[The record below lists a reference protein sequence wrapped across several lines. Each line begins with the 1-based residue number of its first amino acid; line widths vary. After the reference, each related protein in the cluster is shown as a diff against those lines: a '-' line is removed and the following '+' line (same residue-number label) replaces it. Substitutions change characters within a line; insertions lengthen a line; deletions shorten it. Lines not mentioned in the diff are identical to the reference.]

1 VNFVTVL
8 ESLST
13 DNRPQRKEAQASHC
27 LTLCHPIHTPFG
39 PLGSWFG
46 PEVAS
51 ELAISLSTYMTP
63 AGRGRLQVRHGVVT
77 GGRSPLP
84 AATRGDRGVQH
95 HRGAGQGGMS
105 NPNPALTLTL
115 TNPRRCPLL
124 RGVTVAFSAAV
135 AQGKVGCT
143 QQRGYD
149 QQLCFGT

>member
-105 NPNPALTLTL
+105 NPNLTLTL
-115 TNPRRCPLL
+115 TLTLAAARCYA
-124 RGVTVAFSAAV
+124 G
-135 AQGKVGCT
+135 
-143 QQRGYD
+143 
-149 QQLCFGT
+149 